1 MAESLPMG
9 YTGLMKGGSMPSAQ
23 SNISLSAI
31 VQKGAVGRLLRLA
44 APLAD
49 RLLGIRGVRRIY
61 ERDGLSGLD
70 AAGFVERFVERE
82 GIRYSVEPAELARI
96 PKEGPVVLVANHPMG
111 GLEGILLTWILR
123 RERPDS
129 KVVVNVM
136 LLFIE
141 ELKDCFIFAN
151 PMAKGSTTNF
161 KALGEARSWLA
172 KGHCLLVFPAG
183 RVSLYRPEK
192 GYVTDE
198 AWDRVALSLGLMTRA
213 TFVPVFIEGESGA
226 MFSFLSRYVF
236 PMKLLFLIWEFLRSL
251 RERVVFRV
259 GLPIPASRLAGMG
272 RKRANAWLRMRT
284 YLLSPWEGIHPEVWD
299 YVGRYGLGQAEIEE
313 LSSEL
318 DGAKKAA
325 FELGLAARGAGAD
338 AGAEAI
344 KRPTSSR
351 GRSPSIPR

>member
-1 MAESLPMG
+1 MG
-9 YTGLMKGGSMPSAQ
+9 YTGLMKGDAMPRSL
-23 SNISLSAI
+23 STISLSAI
-31 VQKGAVGRLLRLA
+31 VKKGAAGRLLRLA
-44 APLAD
+44 SPVLD
-49 RLLGIRGVRRIY
+49 RLLGIYGVRRIY

-82 GIRYSVEPAELARI
+82 GIRYSVEPTQLARI
-96 PKEGPVVLVANHPMG
+96 PPEGPVVVVANHPMG
-111 GLEGILLTWILR
+111 GLEGILLTWLLR

-129 KVVVNVM
+129 KVLVNVM

-151 PMAKGSTTNF
+151 PMAKGSKTNY
-161 KALGEARSWLA
+161 KALGDSRSWVA
-172 KGHCLLVFPAG
+172 EGHCLLVFPAG

-198 AWDRVALSLGLMTRA
+198 AWDRVALSIGLMTRA

-226 MFSFLSRYVF
+226 LFSFLSRYVF

-259 GLPIPASRLAGMG
+259 GWPIPASRLAGMG

-284 YLLSPWEGIHPEVWD
+284 YLLSPLEGIHPEVWD
-299 YVGRYGLGQAEIEE
+299 YIDRYGLGQAEIEE
-313 LSSEL
+313 LSGEL
-318 DGAKKAA
+318 GGSKKAA
-325 FELGLAARGAGAD
+325 FELGLAARGAGA
-338 AGAEAI
+338 EAI
-344 KRPTSSR
+344 RR
-351 GRSPSIPR
+351 